1 MEEAVMGFMAFIV
14 IIIIITVAFENRT
27 MEIVN

>member
-14 IIIIITVAFENRT
+14 IIIIITVVVENRT